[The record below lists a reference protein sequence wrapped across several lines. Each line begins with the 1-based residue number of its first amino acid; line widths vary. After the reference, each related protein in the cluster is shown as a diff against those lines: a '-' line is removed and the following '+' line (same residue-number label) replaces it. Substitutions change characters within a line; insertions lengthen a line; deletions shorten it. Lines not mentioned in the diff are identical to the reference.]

1 MRSKR
6 GMLKPSWSAP
16 ALFMALTI
24 AGSPEASARVDPVF
38 PDLQVCTR
46 IFPSACATLVRMEV
60 INANTLEFEVFN
72 STIITGPG
80 DPLEDSFIG
89 KIIFNFQGAK
99 KPNQIQVQ
107 SPTGIDWD
115 VKNQAGGIRGL
126 DWDFKLQGKNG
137 PSDGIGVGETFVFRL
152 TWNAAG
158 DRPDLGDFVP
168 LAGFGANIHGMGPDD
183 ISDWAVV
190 PEPVTIVL
198 LGSGLAGLGGA
209 GLLRRR
215 KRGGDLTK
223 G

>member
-89 KIIFNFQGAK
+89 KIIFNFQGA
-99 KPNQIQVQ
+99 P
-107 SPTGIDWD
+107 
-115 VKNQAGGIRGL
+115 GL
-126 DWDFKLQGKNG
+126 GFQ
-137 PSDGIGVGETFVFRL
+137 
-152 TWNAAG
+152 AAG
-158 DRPDLGDFVP
+158 EERPKRR
-168 LAGFGANIHGMGPDD
+168 
-183 ISDWAVV
+183 DW
-190 PEPVTIVL
+190 
-198 LGSGLAGLGGA
+198 
-209 GLLRRR
+209 RRR
-215 KRGGDLTK
+215 DVCLPIDLERGW
-223 G
+223 